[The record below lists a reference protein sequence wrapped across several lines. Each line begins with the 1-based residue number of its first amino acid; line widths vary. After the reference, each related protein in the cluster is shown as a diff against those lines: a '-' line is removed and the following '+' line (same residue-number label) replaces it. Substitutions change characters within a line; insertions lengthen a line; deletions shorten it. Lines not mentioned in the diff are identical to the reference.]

1 MTNTIQANS
10 INQFIINL
18 PQNDSS
24 HQVLKHQGNGIKEY
38 QSATLP
44 MSASMMKFFLQYFD
58 LEDLEPIIDYLKL
71 HINIRTDLG
80 YYTTHTVRES
90 NDDLLAQDIKR
101 MYIVSMSPEGET
113 ELLNFDIFN
122 ISVIKPDNKY
132 HVILN
137 GITYIFSNIN
147 SNSDDPETSKAL
159 EDYNKQVL
167 NSFLKTLD
175 RNISYT
181 QQFSAESRNITY
193 KE

>member
-24 HQVLKHQGNGIKEY
+24 YQVLKQQGNGIKEY
-38 QSATLP
+38 QSVNLP
-44 MSASMMKFFLQYFD
+44 MPASMLKFLLQYFD

-101 MYIVSMSPEGET
+101 MHIFSMSPEGKT

-167 NSFLKTLD
+167 KSFLKTLD
-175 RNISYT
+175 RNINYT
-181 QQFSAESRNITY
+181 QQFSAEFRNVNY

>member
-18 PQNDSS
+18 PKNDSS
-24 HQVLKHQGNGIKEY
+24 YQVLKHQGNGIKEY
-38 QSATLP
+38 QSVNLP
-44 MSASMMKFFLQYFD
+44 MPASILKFLLQYFD
-58 LEDLEPIIDYLKL
+58 LEDLEHIVDYLEL
-71 HINIRTDLG
+71 HLNIRTDLG

-101 MYIVSMSPEGET
+101 MHIFSMSPEGKT

-137 GITYIFSNIN
+137 GITYIFSNLN
-147 SNSDDPETSKAL
+147 SNGDNPETSKAL

-167 NSFLKTLD
+167 DSFLKTLD
-175 RNISYT
+175 RNINYT
-181 QQFSAESRNITY
+181 QQFSAEFRNINY

>member
-1 MTNTIQANS
+1 MTIQANS

-38 QSATLP
+38 QSATLLMP
-44 MSASMMKFFLQYFD
+44 ASILKFLLQYFD
-58 LEDLEPIIDYLKL
+58 LEDLEPIVDYLKL

-175 RNISYT
+175 RNINYT

-193 KE
+193 KV

>member
-18 PQNDSS
+18 PQNDTSN
-24 HQVLKHQGNGIKEY
+24 QVLKHQGCGIKVY
-38 QSATLP
+38 QSATSP
-44 MSASMMKFFLQYFD
+44 MPPGVLKFLLQFFD
-58 LEDLEPIIDYLKL
+58 LEDLEHIVDYLEL
-71 HINIRTDLG
+71 HLNIRTDLG

-101 MYIVSMSPEGET
+101 MHIVSMSPEGEV

-122 ISVIKPDNKY
+122 ISVIKPDAKY

-137 GITYIFSNIN
+137 GITYIFSNLN
-147 SNSDDPETSKAL
+147 SNGDNPETTKAL

-167 NSFLKTLD
+167 NSFLKTLN
-175 RNISYT
+175 RNINHT
-181 QQFSAESRNITY
+181 QQFSAEFRKINY
-193 KE
+193 K

>member
-10 INQFIINL
+10 INQFIINM
-18 PQNDSS
+18 PDNDSS

-44 MSASMMKFFLQYFD
+44 MSASMLKFFLQYFD

-122 ISVIKPDNKY
+122 ISVIKPDDKY

-175 RNISYT
+175 RNINHT

-193 KE
+193 KV